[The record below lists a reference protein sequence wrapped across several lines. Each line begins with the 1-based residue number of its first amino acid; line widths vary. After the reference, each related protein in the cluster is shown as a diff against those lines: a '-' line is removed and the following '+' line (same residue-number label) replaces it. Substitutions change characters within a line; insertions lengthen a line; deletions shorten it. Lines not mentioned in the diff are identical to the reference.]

1 MFKLKWKI
9 KGFTLAEVIIICT
22 IFAVMI
28 IWLILA
34 INRSFVFI
42 DNTRLSVRASNLAR
56 EWVEMMYN
64 LRDSN
69 RRKYSWEKDKHR
81 IDAYSWSNVLSE
93 WVYVIKEEKTSN
105 WDPFIY
111 LTWLSVSSADIPG
124 FYDIGWF
131 FSDDFS
137 GSREESKINFIWTYS
152 YYSGGNIET
161 WNIDE
166 LVNVGWL
173 DFYRIVRVYG
183 IFCKNNVN
191 PDVTNGC
198 PNDSD
203 PKEMRFCVKVFYRN
217 SQWQHAK
224 ELCSIMTNFME

>member
-9 KGFTLAEVIIICT
+9 KGFTLGEVIIICT

-42 DNTRLSVRASNLAR
+42 DNTRLSIRASNLAR

-81 IDAYSWSNVLSE
+81 IDAYSWSNALSE
-93 WVYVIKEEKTSN
+93 WVYAIKEGKTSS
-105 WDPFIY
+105 WDSFIY
-111 LTWLSVSSADIPG
+111 LTWLSVPIANITG

-131 FSDDFS
+131 FSENFS
-137 GSREESKINFIWTYS
+137 GSREKSKIDFTWTYS
-152 YYSGGNIET
+152 YYSGGIIET
-161 WNIDE
+161 WNVDE

-173 DFYRIVRVYG
+173 DFYRIVRVYW
-183 IFCKNNVN
+183 IYCKNSSSTTDTSCWNE
-191 PDVTNGC
+191 
-198 PNDSD
+198 D